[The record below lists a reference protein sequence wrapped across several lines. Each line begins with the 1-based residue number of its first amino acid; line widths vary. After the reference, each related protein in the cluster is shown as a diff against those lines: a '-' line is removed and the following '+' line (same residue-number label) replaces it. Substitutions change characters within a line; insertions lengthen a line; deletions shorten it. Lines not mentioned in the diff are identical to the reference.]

1 MTPIL
6 RLVLTLSFIFFSI
19 SSKGQDC
26 CDQDDITTLCF
37 LSSSDYCQ
45 DPNDN
50 CTRYSLDGLYMKDAL
65 KLKLENPAFFG
76 ENGMA
81 NCNIQLEKLS
91 KNFTQFELDDL
102 KCDIIFLPS
111 LPLNPTNENL
121 EHDKTFFPKAI
132 LDEVYSWST
141 RCDDHL
147 VIASQGE
154 TTYWGYEVKGVIQNP
169 SRAVA
174 TSQNEFF
181 DGPFGLLDNFEL
193 DGGFNGVFTDQ
204 ANGQILAVD
213 NSGKA
218 SILLDPATNDLML
231 SDIGIFCSDGA
242 GKLSVGDQ
250 IENDNDKLAL
260 NIFAY
265 ACNLADSP
273 FLKNESIELC
283 ESFIELSDGSMVS
296 DTGAFSIVLP
306 NETGCDTTVRIEV
319 IPCEE
324 VSFPNIFSPNRD
336 GRNDFFNIITE
347 SEITIEKFKVF
358 NRWGQLV
365 YNNERPERGWDGTH
379 KGKAAPP
386 GVYIY
391 HIIYSNSIGTRTTP
405 KVGDVTL
412 MR

>member
-1 MTPIL
+1 
-6 RLVLTLSFIFFSI
+6 
-19 SSKGQDC
+19 
-26 CDQDDITTLCF
+26 
-37 LSSSDYCQ
+37 
-45 DPNDN
+45 
-50 CTRYSLDGLYMKDAL
+50 MKDAL
-65 KLKLENPAFFG
+65 KLKLENSAFFG
-76 ENGMA
+76 VNGIA
-81 NCNIQLEKLS
+81 NCTIQLEKLR

-111 LPLNPTNENL
+111 LPLNPVNENL

-132 LDEVYSWST
+132 LDEVYEWST

-154 TTYWGYEVKGVIQNP
+154 TSYWGYEVKGVIQNP

-174 TSQNEFF
+174 TSQNDFF
-181 DGPFGLLDNFEL
+181 NGPFGFLDNFEL

-213 NSGKA
+213 NSGKP

-231 SDIGIFCSDGA
+231 SDIGIFCSEGA
-242 GKLSVGDQ
+242 GNISEGDQ

-265 ACNLADSP
+265 ACNLAGSP
-273 FLKNESIELC
+273 FLINESIELC
-283 ESFIELSDGSMVS
+283 ESYVEFSDGTMVS

-306 NETGCDTTVRIEV
+306 NETGCDTTVRIKIV
-319 IPCEE
+319 PCE
-324 VSFPNIFSPNRD
+324 VVNIPNIFSPNQD
-336 GRNDFFNIITE
+336 GRNDFFNVITE
-347 SEITIEKFKVF
+347 SEIIIEEFKIF

-365 YNNERPERGWDGTH
+365 YNNERPENGWDGTY
-379 KGKAAPP
+379 KGEAAPP

-391 HIIYSNSIGTRTTP
+391 RIIYSNSIGTRTTP
-405 KVGDVTL
+405 EVGDVTL